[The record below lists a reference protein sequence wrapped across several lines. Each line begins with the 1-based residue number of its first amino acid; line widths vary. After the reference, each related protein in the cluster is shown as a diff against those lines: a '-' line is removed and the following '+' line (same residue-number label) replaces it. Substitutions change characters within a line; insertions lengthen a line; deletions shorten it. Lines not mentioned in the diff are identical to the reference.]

1 MAYIQPSQ
9 TYAKVGKNRSIT
21 LITSFLLCSCCFFLV
36 GVALYNDLNSKLLS
50 HNLVYRYT
58 IESWEITLYSQ
69 IFKLKTWLILINFC
83 HLLSYKYNV
92 SHLDDSG
99 IKICITKIIF
109 VLLQQLC
116 QEAQINSFQLNGHK
130 NDFKI
135 TASDIEK
142 KAYLTLLTLILNFAI
157 NLFYILLSFCQPCP
171 TKILGKNIHPT

>member
-1 MAYIQPSQ
+1 MIDIQTFP
-9 TYAKVGKNRSIT
+9 K
-21 LITSFLLCSCCFFLV
+21 
-36 GVALYNDLNSKLLS
+36 
-50 HNLVYRYT
+50 
-58 IESWEITLYSQ
+58 
-69 IFKLKTWLILINFC
+69 FC

-116 QEAQINSFQLNGHK
+116 QEAQISSFKLNGHK

-135 TASDIEK
+135 TASDK
-142 KAYLTLLTLILNFAI
+142 KKKTYLHLTLLTLILNSAI
-157 NLFYILLSFCQPCP
+157 NLFYISLSFWQPSQ

>member
-1 MAYIQPSQ
+1 MNLLPNIVFTNFLIKNMIDIQ
-9 TYAKVGKNRSIT
+9 TCTK
-21 LITSFLLCSCCFFLV
+21 
-36 GVALYNDLNSKLLS
+36 
-50 HNLVYRYT
+50 
-58 IESWEITLYSQ
+58 
-69 IFKLKTWLILINFC
+69 FC

-99 IKICITKIIF
+99 IKICITKIIS

-135 TASDIEK
+135 TASDKEK
-142 KAYLTLLTLILNFAI
+142 KTYLTLLTLFLNFAI
-157 NLFYILLSFCQPCP
+157 NLFFWQPCP

>member
-1 MAYIQPSQ
+1 MYKCMNLLPNIVLTNFLTKNMIDIQ
-9 TYAKVGKNRSIT
+9 TFTK
-21 LITSFLLCSCCFFLV
+21 
-36 GVALYNDLNSKLLS
+36 
-50 HNLVYRYT
+50 
-58 IESWEITLYSQ
+58 
-69 IFKLKTWLILINFC
+69 FC

-135 TASDIEK
+135 TASDKEK
-142 KAYLTLLTLILNFAI
+142 KTYLTLLTLFLNFAI
-157 NLFYILLSFCQPCP
+157 NLFYISLSFWQPCP